1 MMASDIARE
10 AQQAITLIK
19 SFSLELNQYS
29 PESQVLYW
37 LNTYRAVW
45 IRDAIIEAVY
55 QGRYKI
61 VSVQQILSIWLRR
74 GQPVR
79 HFTPG
84 FEQVIAAQLGGPL
97 HLATAPRHIEKAN
110 TPHPPAPQFTPE
122 KSAAANFSS
131 APSVVSVG
139 SHPGMSI
146 KTFPVETFPVGT
158 VDTLVD
164 VYQSGSPRRGQTD
177 QVAANPMKETNPRD
191 ARLMFYSD
199 YVRPSAS
206 RPIQPFQPMPLR
218 RR

>member
-19 SFSLELNQYS
+19 TFSLELNQYG

-74 GQPVR
+74 GQPIR

-97 HLATAPRHIEKAN
+97 HLATPPRHIEKTNASR
-110 TPHPPAPQFTPE
+110 PAPQFTQE
-122 KSAAANFSS
+122 SSAVADLAS
-131 APSVVSVG
+131 APSLLSGG
-139 SHPGMSI
+139 SYPGLSI
-146 KTFPVETFPVGT
+146 KTFPVET

-164 VYQSGSPRRGQTD
+164 VYQSSSPRREPTD
-177 QVAANPMKETNPRD
+177 KKAAATLQETTPYS
-191 ARLMFYSD
+191 AKLTFYSD
-199 YVRPSAS
+199 YVRPGESA
-206 RPIQPFQPMPLR
+206 PIQPFQPTPLHKR
-218 RR
+218 

>member
-19 SFSLELNQYS
+19 SFSLELNQYG

-37 LNTYRAVW
+37 LNTYRPVW

-55 QGRYKI
+55 QGRYKV

-74 GQPVR
+74 GQPIR

-97 HLATAPRHIEKAN
+97 HLATAPRPIERAN
-110 TPHPPAPQFTPE
+110 APHSPSPQFTQE
-122 KSAAANFSS
+122 KTAAANLAS
-131 APSVVSVG
+131 APSGLSGG
-139 SHPGMSI
+139 SYPGISI
-146 KTFPVETFPVGT
+146 KTFPVETFPVET
-158 VDTLVD
+158 VNTLVD
-164 VYQSGSPRRGQTD
+164 VYQSGSPRRKPTD
-177 QVAANPMKETNPRD
+177 KTAASPIQETNPHD
-191 ARLMFYSD
+191 TRLMFYSD
-199 YVRPSAS
+199 YVRPGESK
-206 RPIQPFQPMPLR
+206 PIQPFQPMPLR